1 MANKK
6 VPVSVVNTITPALV
20 TANPNSQN
28 PNVITPQQIATQ
40 TKNMTE
46 AQEKSPQELRGL
58 NQIGAAITTA
68 TPAPGV
74 IALGDT
80 PQGQKFGESKY
91 DTNLNIRGVLG
102 IDEVRGQRQTNAD
115 KWANGIVKWAGKT
128 ATVVAG
134 GTIGTLYGIGSMITE
149 GKGSAFYNNSF
160 AELLDDANEA
170 MDGALPHY
178 YTEAERTEQSLWK
191 KMATANFFSDQM
203 LNGLSF
209 ISGAILTEMA
219 TAGLGTFML
228 GNTASRSARMLK
240 RLNNQKQMTSLA
252 KQYGKIG
259 NRGAWMDAGKLV
271 RQTVTGAGYEAGV
284 EARHHYDRIYEA
296 LVQDWEENNPGQV
309 LSDEERAKFSDIAT
323 NQSNGVFLGNLA
335 LVGGSNALM
344 LGKLYGPGAALRSKF
359 SKSMQ
364 KVFPGYGRGVVQNEA
379 GEYLARYTRPLGKLG
394 EKLGMGP
401 RAGKILGRGSRAL
414 VSPLYEGFVEE
425 GGQSTLSEI
434 GYDYAMLK
442 YSSES
447 KKAKAD
453 LISSIGYG
461 FQQTYG
467 TTEGQTEIAM
477 GALLGLIG
485 AKGAYT
491 SRVQT
496 EQVQELLAKA
506 NNKYPDLATAI
517 KEMSKFMDKDHV
529 LQRLMDQH
537 LMDGNTAAYKDLEND
552 SFFSYVKAR
561 HDAGYFEDI
570 IDDAKAVKEMTNEEF
585 METFNYKEGDFK
597 DDAEITARKNKVA
610 NDAITRA
617 NKIRESLNTADQAL
631 SSRMDDPIDRL
642 TDENYSELR
651 EQIAHELTVADNV
664 EERMESLK
672 NSIAEMTNGT
682 VFPQF
687 IDGEQTGSAV
697 GFSTTNQKGTAVIN
711 STPFINMQEGTMG
724 LQLQALQTRLEE
736 NDNLREDDPDKLSD
750 QDVAA
755 IKRQMASIQMVIAT
769 AGPSANLADISREEL
784 LFLEDAMEQLDS
796 LAEKDPATY
805 LKVRDEIIDM
815 LQDMRHLRARRQTAF
830 ERYNAL
836 FTKEGQ
842 RKHFQRLERYA
853 DQIEKKDAV
862 EDMRGR
868 MMPEEIIQLAERY
881 GTNADLIF
889 SPTNEKSG
897 LVYDEKGLPQ
907 NLQGNELIVRFDENN
922 NLYNVKTGDPIDL
935 TELDGMFFRT
945 AVTDKQKKA
954 QEALEAIERL
964 KKDKVKELTKVQQ
977 DIEDI
982 TTEVFEL
989 MLEIEEKGYEQL
1001 DIRKDKK
1008 GRTYGVIKGRKGRV
1022 SINTIRD
1029 VHEKAVQQINT
1040 GERLILELQ
1049 EQAAA
1054 LVDSLEFLSTLAE
1067 THYNPRTGEFDISL
1081 DNRYGAE
1088 MTNRISAM
1096 NELGILDLVEDP
1108 TNYQEAREWAEL
1120 MRGDVNEFVNLIEP
1134 NTQLLQQKIQ
1144 ELVDYKDVL
1153 EGMLLENLAKRRLST
1168 NRYEAART
1176 FDDMLADALIAVD
1189 EFLAENE
1196 GQDDPQ
1202 VNAIRRLRE
1211 TLAEFPN
1218 YRTYRNFVDQNPA
1231 FFTEL
1236 GDFLN
1241 DIEVAQK
1248 NIDDNKFL
1256 RAELKL
1262 TKEELDQ
1269 LSGLVDQFEE
1279 QKRQI
1284 QDTSLADAI
1293 IEHTKFEEAYYDIM
1307 NKLLQMEELLN
1318 QTTEDVDSNEDTANN
1333 DALTS
1338 LQGVSS
1344 DLASNQ
1350 DDMGENS
1357 VGPTMYKPS
1366 WDVGF
1371 DKTAGNMKVSQQIY
1385 NSLKDRDPESLTE
1398 EEKVKLKIATHEMR
1412 FFDYT
1417 AGYIPYSKKV
1427 KGRVVMLAVKKGQQ
1441 IEGIEQEELDGLFV
1455 DVNYSVKKED
1465 DGTFTILDNNGY
1477 EVVKGYETQEAA
1489 EQDAKVASAPI
1500 KFVVAYENSL
1510 RPVRLE
1516 KYDKQLI
1523 TSSMMTPTRFK
1534 PFEGDRAERFS
1545 NLAGI
1550 SDTDIAYLQK
1560 LNIEERR
1567 AILDNEGVTKITY
1580 DITGTSA
1587 GVPFLEGT
1595 TNNRPSHN
1603 VRGRV
1608 FLPGVKQDTIAGANI
1623 EIATKPVINLPGGG
1637 TMNTR
1642 PGNAFIRY
1650 GGTLYPVR
1658 YRTLES
1664 EEVDQV
1670 VNLLRLRETT
1680 IQDLRQVDPT
1690 LTRYQALQQAE
1701 RVLEDQGVTSKIS
1714 ELIDNLIYNGKLTE
1728 DQAQFGAQFQFFFD
1742 KKRKG
1747 YAFGEDG
1754 FISVEQLRTQ
1764 DPTAMSSFRTFL
1776 SSKTHQVNKQ
1786 NLNGSKDLSKRKAH
1800 EKVVLN
1806 DDLSVNLEDSK
1817 IGENSY
1823 NSYEEFLLDG
1833 DIPVLG
1839 TAVQPKSAQG
1849 TLGQPQVAF
1858 KYMKVQQKASK
1869 GKAKKSNITSSETND
1884 TWTDLQTKQVNY
1896 IKSLIDK
1903 INAGD
1908 NFYHDEQMMNV
1919 KPTKANILS
1928 LFYDDMS
1935 KMAEESAK
1943 YKTTDE
1949 IVEKLLK
1956 PKLEAYK
1963 KDRYQDPFAAF
1974 INGKARKAPIGS
1986 TPATETKAR
1995 QAQQKSAQPVDEYS
2009 SDFSSMMSAVMD
2021 LESDAQ
2027 KLSDDI
2033 KKDNPFDDL
2042 DLDDIDLD
2050 EGANMLL
2057 NTMETERL
2065 SPEQINEQETIL
2077 KEMFPNVN
2085 VKRVTDYIRT
2095 KDGKAQ
2101 ARLERFGTITLSTL
2115 AESGALYHEAWH
2127 NTSLYLLGKK
2137 DLDDVYGEVR
2147 NNKGKGVTY
2156 KGETKNFSEFTDKEA
2171 DEYLAEEFRKYV
2183 LTNGKHKIGSTKVK
2197 TFFDFMRDILDM
2209 LNPFSDNFARTKEIF
2224 NDIRKGRFAEITPRF
2239 EMDGKETVNM
2249 AVFSGDTQ
2257 LDNDMGM
2264 TMHRYWMNEMFFNDD
2279 APITI
2284 AELENMGDINFDL
2297 AYTTRAKEGY
2307 KKALKA
2313 MALDYQKM
2321 IAAAK
2326 KKGFPQEQIKV
2337 LEQRLDTLIKNF
2349 QGAVSVHRAY
2359 LRTLSPGLAV
2369 TTENLAEEEYARLQ
2383 GSNMYEAMEHDAK
2396 DMASNAIKLLVSSTP
2411 GDLNT
2416 TFLTGAVHYTEK
2428 MNYLHTLLAGSLSYE
2443 DQIRMLKRVAL
2454 EQPWVQDLITKLEK
2468 DVSDD
2473 MSYEDLKLRTMFKQ
2487 QFAKAKN
2494 DFALMLTDS
2503 QGNLYSIDPNK
2514 QKVHDGIMNMFT
2526 ANLHSKKGLVTTKDG
2541 RFVFDITHPIKLEGI
2556 KLPKSLRQI
2565 NNQRLIDGNTVM
2577 GVLDSLGITF
2587 TNPDAVAVEENMDT
2601 LIDTAYYVVQDIVQK
2616 TEGGEL
2622 IGANVFDRNNIDARS
2637 RLSDLLELEAS
2648 TSNTPIDLSHLN
2660 FAGKMVHGITLNTF
2674 LNIASSGA
2682 IMPYHGANNTYSRNS
2697 RWKDM
2702 MSLGEKF
2709 GITVLEGMTNQT
2721 TSATG
2726 SRTSSL
2732 SPADQRAVTL
2742 NNTLNGVAPLLRA
2755 ADQRVEYG
2763 FAIPDGK
2770 DYVENNTSIEDLK
2783 PVLLGYVA
2791 DEIAVAAEF
2800 NRKGKGKEF
2809 RDYKEKAGGLRIF
2822 ESILQPLADSNTA
2835 FKTQLSVALKGSA
2848 QAQQEFLDTN
2858 KEKIFNA
2865 IREHLK
2871 QESAKNLRM
2880 MQQFKIAELGNK
2892 DFKLHGIDNQTAN
2905 RLLKRRPEDANK
2917 EYTYG
2922 ELQKLSDI
2930 FTMHYFVNNIEQ
2942 FKVFLGDPAFYKSL
2956 FKRTK
2961 GAAGTKKVAGNDAI
2975 VNGWMQQPENGRIDG
2990 REIDG
2995 TDTINIKEDPVT
3007 ASAFADE
3014 YAAANPNNAEAVRDA
3029 YNNIDE
3035 ADAMVYS
3042 PIGST
3047 YRELLVRVGD
3057 WSDLQ
3062 EEYYQ
3067 KSKAGELLTNEELA
3081 AFPVIKPQYFGPQI
3095 TSDGQF
3101 APLMLK
3107 FALAPIFPQMLE
3119 RNGQPTLLKKMYD
3132 DMLDT
3137 KTGMLGFPSA
3147 AKLGSRVNKRK
3158 TKADPM
3164 FKNGVITDINP
3175 DNTSVIDYNFF
3186 GIQVDIS
3193 PVVKNKTTVGTQQRP
3208 LVMVDSYE
3216 AGIPVDFQPSS
3227 TQAQRQEAWNKL
3239 SPEGKLKKS
3248 KRHRQIVKY
3257 NNLINA
3263 FTKNQLQSV
3272 LDTLGLE
3279 KEGDKYKLK
3288 NGDFGGFANQLI
3300 SEMRKR
3306 ELPQNVIDGVE
3317 YLLNT
3322 NDPVLF
3328 DVLLNKNRIEN
3339 LLFALVR
3346 NRAVSHKFKGDM
3358 KVQMPETGMQIQARY
3373 QDPNDG
3379 KLRSAGLDNLQAYRK
3394 GPNKTLSMEVYMPHY
3409 LKEYLGKNLTIK
3421 QDGIY
3426 DDQNNKIAGRE
3437 MLEIIGFRIPTDG
3450 LHSID
3455 ALIVKGFLP
3464 AEYGSTI
3471 MIPPE
3476 LVVKAGGD
3484 FDIDKLTLY
3493 LPAYKKV
3500 GNEIVKRNLINAS
3513 TGTDAGLKQYYD
3525 DRYGSTLNFAEQL
3538 DRDLAEID
3546 RDSSVEVDAA
3556 VDKLMEAIFGD
3567 NMLDFTEGEL
3577 DVLEER
3583 FKEIQ
3588 KIEDP
3593 ALRAKEAVAQYN
3605 KFRERVAKVPSFEE
3619 FAEQYRDVDPLVL
3632 EHPGALQNEIMGIQR
3647 ELILSPDNFGPLV
3660 NPISINRIRE
3670 EALVIR
3676 SLKGE
3681 PANENDVDYATMI
3694 SFSHVSKVAED
3705 FWSAAVG
3712 VGIAARHVTHN
3723 VKSQLADVRINP
3735 NATLEVMD
3743 VADPKTKSEMPV
3755 TLNFEG
3761 YTEGESISIGLIE
3774 DLDGNRVSKTLSST
3788 VNGFIDVANDPYIF
3802 SLNMNRDTANAGFA
3816 LLRAGL
3822 PLETVSR
3829 FLNQP
3834 VILDY
3839 IREKQIANSRI
3850 LKSKLGRKS
3859 EYASDIVARVSDKY
3873 RRDLPKGKELP
3884 TNTKFTRDLLTN
3896 MIGKST
3902 KEMTNEEKNMQ
3913 IQALQDFLRYDEL
3926 GNKLGRLL
3934 DATAADTTAP
3944 KNRYES
3950 KIMESLNSDI
3960 LNSDIFLNTD
3970 RLFSD
3975 TFMGGFAE
3983 VATETS
3989 YMFDEFFINDS
4000 VIDSIHDV
4008 FINPELRVSIQ
4019 DRVRAMRE
4027 AESDFITMQMQTAVF
4042 DNQAMSDRIKTLM
4055 FGNNS
4060 LPSRIET
4067 LRSQGSNNLLV
4078 NALTPLL
4085 SVERSGELATA
4096 DNMKVVTA
4104 SLDKYTQD
4112 MLLDAFEALP
4122 TTTQQDLI
4130 EFAILQSGL
4139 SNSPISFIN
4148 LLPSP
4153 RVAKMAHQ
4161 AIEKYST
4168 GGQKSAEFF
4177 DKFFQNNWD
4186 KEYVVPTVRSSKVPA
4201 DSLDAQYP
4209 FVRVREDAVGE
4220 QEAKRLRKEGKR
4232 VPTEYKLL
4240 KRTGTKK
4247 IGDRSFAKYAEMPK
4261 YGNGMGLKEYYDDTR
4276 PSVIETNLVGL
4287 SKKQAREER
4296 RYKDIPSN
4304 VKLPDLALKNIR
4316 NSVKRTIALPAGT
4329 KLQSGNYTLPDGTRV
4344 NLTKRTEGIG
4354 VDATSITDKSG
4365 FARELGFKNYD
4376 SLLTNIKQSNIPSG
4390 FFDLKNRIHIF
4401 DISNVEVPMESLES
4415 MRDADDVTVAFSGP
4429 SLKALDGD
4437 GIKGPLYKAVGRAIE
4452 ARIDELIGQGKRN
4465 FVVGVNEGTDYL
4477 TLKTLL
4483 KAQKDYG
4490 NKNTSIKIKAVL
4502 PYPGFETAFK
4512 DPAEK
4517 LMMTKMLSKYGD
4529 LNKNGN
4535 SVEYVVKN
4543 VPKTTE
4549 AKSKVVAARNAKL
4562 TDMAGTVVTVGSNSV
4577 SRNANNKGR
4586 TVDTIDL
4593 KEMKEMVAAEN
4604 KLKKQSEKCN

>member
-115 KWANGIVKWAGKT
+115 KWANGLVKFAGKT
-128 ATVVAG
+128 GTVVAG
-134 GTIGTLYGIGSMITE
+134 GTVGTLYGIGSMITE
-149 GKGSAFYNNSF
+149 GKGSSFYNNSF
-160 AELLDDANEA
+160 AELLEDANEA

-219 TAGLGTFML
+219 TAGLGSLML

-296 LVQDWEENNPGQV
+296 LTQDWEENNPGIEMP
-309 LSDEERAKFSDIAT
+309 DEVRAGFSDIAT

-335 LVGGSNALM
+335 LVAGSNALM

-364 KVFPGYGRGVVQNEA
+364 KVFPGYGRSAVQNEA
-379 GEYLARYTRPLGKLG
+379 GEFLARYTRPLGKLG
-394 EKLGMGP
+394 EKIGMGP

-414 VSPLYEGFVEE
+414 MSPLYEGFVEE

-506 NNKYPDLATAI
+506 NNKYPDLATAV

-537 LMDGNTAAYKDLEND
+537 LMDGNIAAYKDLEND

-585 METFNYKEGDFK
+585 MESFNYKEGDFK
-597 DDAEITARKNKVA
+597 DDSEITSRKNKVA
-610 NDAITRA
+610 NDVITRA
-617 NKIRESLNTADQAL
+617 NKYRDALNTADQAL
-631 SSRMDDPIDRL
+631 GSRMDDPIERM
-642 TDENYSELR
+642 TDENYQEIR
-651 EQIAHELTVADNV
+651 EQVAHELAVAENV

-672 NSIAEMTNGT
+672 TKMSEMTNGT
-682 VFPQF
+682 VVAQS
-687 IDGEQTGSAV
+687 IEGEQISSGI
-697 GFSTTNQKGTAVIN
+697 GYKGTSKKGAAVSNI
-711 STPFINMQEGTMG
+711 TPFVNMQEGTLG
-724 LQLQALQTRLEE
+724 SQLQVLQTRLEE

-750 QDVAA
+750 PDVIAV
-755 IKRQMASIQMVIAT
+755 KQQMAAIQMVIAQS
-769 AGPSANLADISREEL
+769 GANTSLADVSREEL
-784 LFLEDAMEQLDS
+784 LFLQNAMSQLDD
-796 LAEKDPATY
+796 LAEKDPSTY
-805 LKVRDEIIDM
+805 LKVKDEVVQM

-830 ERYNAL
+830 ERYNSL
-836 FTKEGQ
+836 FTEEGQ

-853 DQIEKKDAV
+853 DQIEKQDAV
-862 EDMRGR
+862 ADMRGR
-868 MMPEEIIQLAERY
+868 QMPEEVIQLAERY
-881 GTNADLIF
+881 GTDADLYF

-897 LVYDEKGLPQ
+897 LVFDEKGLPQ
-907 NLQGNELIVRFDENN
+907 NLQGNELIVRFDEQN
-922 NLYNVKTGDPIDL
+922 NLYNVKTGDPVSL
-935 TELDGMFFRT
+935 EELDGMFFRT

-954 QEALEAIERL
+954 QAALEAIERL
-964 KKDKVKELTKVQQ
+964 KQDKVKELTKTQK

-982 TTEVFEL
+982 TNDVFDLLLEV
-989 MLEIEEKGYEQL
+989 EEKGYEQL
-1001 DIRKDKK
+1001 NIKKDKR

-1022 SINTIRD
+1022 SINSIRD
-1029 VHEKAVQQINT
+1029 VHKKAVDQINT
-1040 GERLILELQ
+1040 GERLIIELQ

-1054 LVDSLEFLSTLAE
+1054 LQDSLEFLSTLAE

-1096 NELGILDLVEDP
+1096 SELGILDLVEDP

-1120 MRGDVNEFVNLIEP
+1120 MRADVDEFVGLIEP
-1134 NTQLLQQKIQ
+1134 NTRILQEKIQ
-1144 ELVDYKDVL
+1144 ELSEYKDVL
-1153 EGMLLENLAKRRLST
+1153 EGVLLENLAKRNLST
-1168 NRYEAART
+1168 NRYTAART
-1176 FDDMLADALIAVD
+1176 FDDMLADALIAID
-1189 EFLAENE
+1189 ESIAENDGLNE
-1196 GQDDPQ
+1196 ENPQ
-1202 VNAIRRLRE
+1202 LDAIKRLRG
-1211 TLAEFPN
+1211 TLVEFPN
-1218 YRTYRNFVDQNPA
+1218 YRTYRDFVNQNPA

-1236 GDFLN
+1236 GPFLN
-1241 DIEVAQK
+1241 DIEAAQK

-1262 TKEELDQ
+1262 TEQELDQ
-1269 LSGLVDQFEE
+1269 LGTILDQFEA

-1284 QDTSLADAI
+1284 EDTSLADAI
-1293 IEHTKFEEAYYDIM
+1293 IEHTKFEDAYYGIM
-1307 NKLLQMEELLN
+1307 DKLLQMEEVLN
-1318 QTTEDVDSNEDTANN
+1318 QTTEDVDSNEDTDNG
-1333 DALTS
+1333 DILTT
-1338 LQGVSS
+1338 LQGLSS
-1344 DLASNQ
+1344 DLAQNQ
-1350 DDMGENS
+1350 DDMSES
-1357 VGPTMYKPS
+1357 VVGPTMYKPS

-1385 NSLKDRDPESLTE
+1385 NSLKDRDPESLTA

-1417 AGYIPYSKKV
+1417 SGYIPYGKSV
-1427 KGRVVMLAVKKGQQ
+1427 KGRVTMLAVKKGQT

-1455 DVNYSVKKED
+1455 DVDYSVKKED

-1477 EVVKGYETQEAA
+1477 KVVGGYETQETA
-1489 EQDAKVASAPI
+1489 EQDAKAASAPI
-1500 KFVVAYENSL
+1500 KFVVAYANSL

-1516 KYDKQLI
+1516 EYDKQLI
-1523 TSSMMTPTRFK
+1523 TSSMMTPARYK
-1534 PFEGDRAERFS
+1534 PFEGNSAERFS
-1545 NLAGI
+1545 NLDNL
-1550 SDTDIAYLQK
+1550 SDSDIEYLQK
-1560 LNIEERR
+1560 LNIQERR
-1567 AILDNEGVTKITY
+1567 AILDNEGTTKITY

-1595 TNNRPSHN
+1595 TGNRPSHN

-1608 FLPGVKQDTIAGANI
+1608 FLSGAKKNTIAGANI
-1623 EIATKPVINLPGGG
+1623 EVASKPVINLPGGG

-1650 GGTLYPVR
+1650 GGTLYPLR

-1664 EEVDQV
+1664 EEIDQV
-1670 VNLLRLRETT
+1670 VNLVRLREST
-1680 IQDLRQVDPT
+1680 IQDLMQTDPT
-1690 LTRYQALQQAE
+1690 LSRFQALTQAE
-1701 RVLEDQGVTSKIS
+1701 TVLEDQGVTSKIS
-1714 ELIDNLIYNGKLTE
+1714 DLINNLIYNGKLTE
-1728 DQAQFGAQFQFFFD
+1728 DQAMYGAAFQFYFD

-1754 FISVEQLRTQ
+1754 FISVDQIRAQ
-1764 DPTAMSSFRTFL
+1764 DPTAMSAFRTFL

-1786 NLNGSKDLSKRKAH
+1786 NLNGSKDLSKRKEH

-1806 DDLSVNLEDSK
+1806 DDLSINQEGSR
-1817 IGENSY
+1817 IGENRY
-1823 NSYEEFLLDG
+1823 RSYEEFLLDG
-1833 DIPVLG
+1833 DAPVLG
-1839 TAVQPKSAQG
+1839 TAVQPKSSQG

-1858 KYMKVQQKASK
+1858 KYMKLKQQNSK
-1869 GKAKKSNITSSETND
+1869 GKVKKSNITSSETND
-1884 TWTDLQTKQVNY
+1884 SWTDLQTKQVNY
-1896 IKSLIDK
+1896 VQSLIDK
-1903 INAGD
+1903 IIAGD
-1908 NFYHDEQMMNV
+1908 SFYHDDQMMNV
-1919 KPTKANILS
+1919 KPTKTNILG

-1935 KMAEESAK
+1935 EMVEESAK
-1943 YKTTDE
+1943 YNTVDD
-1949 IVEKLLK
+1949 IVEKFLK

-1963 KDRYQDPFAAF
+1963 KDRYQDPFASF
-1974 INGKARKAPIGS
+1974 ILGKARKAPLDS
-1986 TPATETKAR
+1986 TPKTETKAR
-1995 QAQQKSAQPVDEYS
+1995 QAQQKTAQPVDEYS
-2009 SDFSSMMSAVMD
+2009 SDFQSMMSAVVD

-2027 KLSDDI
+2027 ELNDALKEDNNPFKDLDVDDI
-2033 KKDNPFDDL
+2033 N
-2042 DLDDIDLD
+2042 LD
-2050 EGANMLL
+2050 EGVNMLL
-2057 NTMETERL
+2057 TEMVSQQL
-2065 SPEQINEQETIL
+2065 TSEEINEQESIL
-2077 KEMFPNVN
+2077 KEMFPNAN
-2085 VKRVTDYIRT
+2085 VKKVADYIKT

-2101 ARLERFGTITLSTL
+2101 ARLERFGQITLSNL

-2137 DLDDVYGEVR
+2137 DLDGVYGEVR
-2147 NNKGKGVTY
+2147 NNNGKGITY
-2156 KGETKNFSEFTDKEA
+2156 KGETKKFSEFTDKEA

-2197 TFFDFMRDILDM
+2197 TFFDFMRDVLNM
-2209 LNPFSDNFARTKEIF
+2209 LNPFSENFGRTRAIF
-2224 NDIRKGRFAEITPRF
+2224 NDIRKGRFADVTPQF
-2239 EMDGKETVNM
+2239 ELDGKETVNK
-2249 AVFSGDTQ
+2249 AVFSGDSQ
-2257 LDNDMGM
+2257 LDNDMGL
-2264 TMHRYWMNEMFFNDD
+2264 TMHRYWMNELFFNDD
-2279 APITI
+2279 APVTI
-2284 AELENMGDINFDL
+2284 AELENIGDTNFDL
-2297 AYTTRAKEGY
+2297 AYNTRVKEAY
-2307 KKALKA
+2307 IKALKA
-2313 MALDYQKM
+2313 MSLDYNVR
-2321 IAAAK
+2321 IK
-2326 KKGFPQEQIKV
+2326 KFPEHKEG
-2337 LEQRLDTLIKNF
+2337 LEQRRSLLVKNYN
-2349 QGAVSVHRAY
+2349 GAIAVHRAY
-2359 LRTLSPGLAV
+2359 LRSLTPNLVV
-2369 TTENLAEEEYARLQ
+2369 TNENIVEEEYARLQ
-2383 GSNMYEAMEHDAK
+2383 GSNMYDAMEHDSK

-2411 GDLNT
+2411 GTTNT
-2416 TFLTGAVHYTEK
+2416 TGLVGAVNYTEK
-2428 MNYLHTLLAGSLSYE
+2428 MNYLHNLLAGTLSYE
-2443 DQIRMLKRVAL
+2443 QQISTLKRFAST
-2454 EQPWVQDLITKLEK
+2454 QPWIQDIINKLEK

-2473 MSYEDLKLRTMFKQ
+2473 MNYEDLKFRTMFKQ

-2503 QGNLYSIDPNK
+2503 EGNLYSIDPNK
-2514 QKVHDGIMNMFT
+2514 QKTHDAVMNIFT
-2526 ANLHSKKGLVTTKDG
+2526 SNLHSKKGLVETKDG

-2556 KLPKSLRQI
+2556 KLSKTLRQI
-2565 NNQRLIDGNTVM
+2565 NNKRLIDGSTVI
-2577 GVLDSLGITF
+2577 GVLDALGVTF

-2601 LIDTAYYVVQDIVQK
+2601 LIDAAYYIVKDIVEK

-2637 RLSDLLELEAS
+2637 RLSDLIQLEVDTNNS
-2648 TSNTPIDLSHLN
+2648 PIDLSHLN

-2674 LNIASSGA
+2674 LNVATSGA
-2682 IMPYHGANNTYSRNS
+2682 IMPYHGKDNTYSRNS

-2702 MSLGEKF
+2702 MLLGDKF

-2721 TSATG
+2721 TNATG
-2726 SRTSSL
+2726 SRTSAL
-2732 SPADQRAVTL
+2732 GPADQRAVTI

-2770 DYVENNTSIEDLK
+2770 SYVENNTSIEDLK
-2783 PVLLGYVA
+2783 PTILGYIA
-2791 DEIAVAAEF
+2791 DEISVAAEF
-2800 NRKGKGKEF
+2800 NRKGKGKDF
-2809 RDYKEKAGGLRIF
+2809 RGYKEKAGGLRIF
-2822 ESILQPLADSNTA
+2822 NNILQPLADSNSA
-2835 FKTQLSVALKGSA
+2835 FKTGLSVALKGSQQD
-2848 QAQQEFLDTN
+2848 QADFLDSH
-2858 KEKIFNA
+2858 KEKIFNSVKA
-2865 IREHLK
+2865 YLK
-2871 QESAKNLRM
+2871 EESAKNLRT
-2880 MQQFKIAELGNK
+2880 MQQMKIAELGNK
-2892 DFKLHGIDNQTAN
+2892 EFKLHGIDNQTAN
-2905 RLLKRRPEDANK
+2905 RLLKRNTDASK
-2917 EYTYG
+2917 EYSYN

-2975 VNGWMQQPENGRIDG
+2975 VNGWLQQEGNGRIDG
-2990 REIDG
+2990 KEIDG
-2995 TDTINIKEDPVT
+2995 TDTINIKEDPIT
-3007 ASAFADE
+3007 ASLFADE
-3014 YAAANPNNAEAVRDA
+3014 YAEANPNNADAVRDA

-3042 PIGST
+3042 PTGST

-3067 KSKAGELLTNEELA
+3067 KTQRGENLTVKELA
-3081 AFPVIKPQYFGPQI
+3081 AFPIIKPQYFGPQV
-3095 TSDGQF
+3095 TSNGQY

-3119 RNGQPTLLKKMYD
+3119 RDGQPTLMKKMYD
-3132 DMLDT
+3132 DMVDT

-3158 TKADPM
+3158 KTAEPM
-3164 FKNGVITDINP
+3164 FSNGIITDINP

-3216 AGIPVDFQPSS
+3216 AGVPVDFQASS
-3227 TQAQRQEAWNKL
+3227 TQAQRQAAWNNL

-3248 KRHRQIVKY
+3248 KRHREIVKY

-3279 KEGDKYKLK
+3279 KKGDKYELK
-3288 NGDFGGFANQLI
+3288 DGDFGGFANQLI

-3306 ELPQNVIDGVE
+3306 ELPQNIIDGIE

-3322 NDPVLF
+3322 NDPILF

-3379 KLRSAGLDNLQAYRK
+3379 KLRSAGLGNLQAYRK
-3394 GPNKTLSMEVYMPHY
+3394 GPNKTISMEVYMPHIY
-3409 LKEYLGKNLTIK
+3409 KEYLGKNLTIK

-3426 DDQNNKIAGRE
+3426 DDQNNKIAGKE
-3437 MLEIIGFRIPTDG
+3437 LLEIIGFRIPTDG

-3493 LPAYKKV
+3493 LPSYKKE
-3500 GNEIVKRNLINAS
+3500 GDKLVKRELINAS
-3513 TGTDAGLKQYYD
+3513 TETDAGLKKYYN
-3525 DRYGSTLNFAEQL
+3525 DRYGSTFNFAEQL
-3538 DRDLAEID
+3538 DRDLAEVD
-3546 RDSSVEVDAA
+3546 RDSSVEVDNA
-3556 VDKLMEAIFGD
+3556 VDKLLEAIFGD
-3567 NMLDFTEGEL
+3567 NMLEYTEGEL
-3577 DVLEER
+3577 NVLER
-3583 FKEIQ
+3583 QFSNIQ

-3593 ALRAKEAVAQYN
+3593 ALRAKEAVEYYK
-3605 KFRERVAKVPSFEE
+3605 KFREKVANLPSFEE
-3619 FAEQYRDVDPLVL
+3619 FAEQYRGVDPLVL
-3632 EHPGALQNEIMGIQR
+3632 EHPGSLQNEIMGIQR
-3647 ELILSPDNFGPLV
+3647 DLILAPDNFGPLV

-3670 EALVIR
+3670 EALTIR
-3676 SLKGE
+3676 ALKGE

-3694 SFSHVSKVAED
+3694 SFNHVSKVAED

-3712 VGIAARHVTHN
+3712 VGVAARHVTHN
-3723 VKSQLADVRINP
+3723 VKSQLADVRIHP
-3735 NATLEVMD
+3735 NARIEVID
-3743 VADPKTKSEMPV
+3743 VKDGTNEEMAI

-3761 YTEGESISIGLIE
+3761 FTEGESISIGLIE
-3774 DLDGNRVSKTLSST
+3774 DLDGNRISKTLSGT

-3802 SLNMNRDTANAGFA
+3802 SLNLNKDTANAGFA
-3816 LLRAGL
+3816 LLRSGL
-3822 PLETVSR
+3822 PLETASR

-3834 VILDY
+3834 IILDY

-3850 LKSKLGRKS
+3850 LKSKLGRES
-3859 EYASDIVARVSDKY
+3859 EYNKDIITKVRDKY
-3873 RRDLPKGKELP
+3873 QRDLPKGKTLL
-3884 TNTKFTRDLLTN
+3884 TQTKFNKEMLTD
-3896 MIGKST
+3896 MIGKT
-3902 KEMTNEEKNMQ
+3902 PKEMDSSQKNMQ
-3913 IQALQDFLRYDEL
+3913 IQALQDFLRYDEIGNQL
-3926 GNKLGRLL
+3926 GKLL

-3950 KIMESLNSDI
+3950 IIMQTSNSDI
-3960 LNSDIFLNTD
+3960 LNSGFFINTD
-3970 RLFSD
+3970 RLFTD

-3983 VATETS
+3983 VAEESS
-3989 YMFDEFFINDS
+3989 YMFNDFFINDS
-4000 VIDSIHDV
+4000 VINDLHDI
-4008 FINPELRVSIQ
+4008 FADPNIRMSTQ

-4027 AESDFITMQMQTAVF
+4027 VDNDFITMQLQTASF
-4042 DNQAMSDRIKTLM
+4042 NNQAMSDRIKTIM
-4055 FGNNS
+4055 TGPNS
-4060 LPSRIET
+4060 LPSRVEAMKAAGN
-4067 LRSQGSNNLLV
+4067 SNLLI
-4078 NALTPLL
+4078 NSLTPLL
-4085 SVERSGELATA
+4085 SVERSGELATV

-4112 MLLDAFEALP
+4112 MLLDAFYALD
-4122 TTTQQDLI
+4122 TLMQQDLI
-4130 EFAILQSGL
+4130 EFAVLQSGL
-4139 SNSPISFIN
+4139 SNSPLSFIN

-4153 RVAKMAHQ
+4153 LIAKMAHE
-4161 AIEKYST
+4161 AIDKYSSNS
-4168 GGQKSAEFF
+4168 QKSTDFRGRFF
-4177 DKFFQNNWD
+4177 RNNWD
-4186 KEYVVPTVRSSKVPA
+4186 KEYIVPTVRSRNIPISSPTA
-4201 DSLDAQYP
+4201 SFP
-4209 FVRVREDAVGE
+4209 FVKQKVDAVSSE
-4220 QEAKRLRKEGKR
+4220 EAKRLKKEGKR
-4232 VPTEYKLL
+4232 VPKEVALYKNMGVRDLNGV
-4240 KRTGTKK
+4240 KMV
-4247 IGDRSFAKYAEMPK
+4247 KYMQVDK
-4261 YGNGMGLKEYYDDTR
+4261 LGNGMGLKEYYADNR
-4276 PSVIETNLVGL
+4276 ASVIQTNNKELLV
-4287 SKKQAREER
+4287 KDVREER
-4296 RYKDIPSN
+4296 RFKDIPSKIN
-4304 VKLPDLALKNIR
+4304 LPDLSLKNIR
-4316 NSVKRTIALPAGT
+4316 NNKKTAIAVKAAGNLL
-4329 KLQSGNYTLPDGTRV
+4329 KSGNYMLPDGTRV
-4344 NLTKRTEGIG
+4344 VLTRRTEGIG
-4354 VDATSITDKSG
+4354 ADATSITDKSG

-4376 SLLTNIKQSNIPSG
+4376 ALLTNIKSSNVPSG

-4401 DISNVEVPMESLES
+4401 DISNVEVPMESIES
-4415 MRDADDVTVAFSGP
+4415 MLDADDVTVAFSGP
-4429 SLKALDGD
+4429 SLKLLDGE
-4437 GIKGPLYKAVGRAIE
+4437 GVKGPMYQAVGREIE
-4452 ARIDELIGQGKRN
+4452 ARIDELISNGKRN

-4483 KAQKDYG
+4483 KAQKDYS
-4490 NKNTSIKIKAVL
+4490 NKNIALKIKAVL
-4502 PYPGFETAFK
+4502 PYPGFEAAFK
-4512 DPAEK
+4512 DPSEK
-4517 LMMTKMLSKYGD
+4517 LMITKMLSKYGD
-4529 LNKNGN
+4529 LNKNRN
-4535 SVEYVVKN
+4535 SVEYIVKS
-4543 VPKTTE
+4543 VPRSAE
-4549 AKSKVVAARNAKL
+4549 AKSKVIASRSRKL
-4562 TDMAGTVVTVGSNSV
+4562 SDMAGTIVAIGSNSV
-4577 SRNANNKGR
+4577 SRNASNKGR

-4593 KEMKEMVAAEN
+4593 KEIKEMVAAEN